1 MKDSSKLIG
10 WVRAFAI
17 ATGALIVLPCGAH
30 SQSAGFEAVKTLPL
44 QEPFA
49 TKSAWS
55 VTAYQPAGGPART
68 GDTPARICFWK
79 PPSDDGKDC
88 TSLTSVG
95 RITENQPSYDTL
107 VYQSVTNVSVVPLTH
122 APKPQMAVKLEA
134 AMSYGGSGSATQISL
149 WTYDP
154 ALDQFHS
161 ILALAVPNLG
171 EVRLFDDGPLAGDI
185 VTAEYIWG
193 ANETHY
199 EPHRYWIELKR
210 FNPASGY
217 YDNVLSYLTSGKYNG
232 EGKDIG
238 VVRHELPQIQLLL
251 KDIGPIGRQ

>member
-1 MKDSSKLIG
+1 MKNSFKPTG
-10 WVRAFAI
+10 WAPAFA
-17 ATGALIVLPCGAH
+17 AAAGTLTVLSCGAH
-30 SQSAGFEAVKTLPL
+30 SQPAGFEAVKTLPL

-49 TKSAWS
+49 TKSAWNI
-55 VTAYQPAGGPART
+55 TAYQAAGEPART

-122 APKPQMAVKLEA
+122 TPKPQMAVKLEA
-134 AMSYGGSGSATQISL
+134 TMFYGGSGSATQVSL

-154 ALDQFHS
+154 DLDQFHS

-185 VTAEYIWG
+185 VTAEYVWG
-193 ANETHY
+193 AGETHY
-199 EPHRYWIELKR
+199 EPHHYWIELKR
-210 FNPASGY
+210 FNPVSGH
-217 YDNVLSYLTSGKYNG
+217 YDNVLSYLTSGKYDG
-232 EGKDIG
+232 EGKDIE
-238 VVRHELPQIQLLL
+238 VVQRELPQIQLLL
-251 KDIGPIGRQ
+251 RSIGPTGPR